1 MKKRKGISAPVAL
14 LPLVLLYVVV
24 LFSGC
29 TVSQPI
35 GAAGPLAE
43 PTVVKVGTSA
53 SVQVLGITVRDG
65 GLVRQAA
72 AAGGIRY
79 VQTVDVRRT
88 NLLGIYVRSL
98 TVVTGE

>member
-1 MKKRKGISAPVAL
+1 
-14 LPLVLLYVVV
+14 
-24 LFSGC
+24 
-29 TVSQPI
+29 
-35 GAAGPLAE
+35 
-43 PTVVKVGTSA
+43 
-53 SVQVLGITVRDG
+53 LGITVRDG